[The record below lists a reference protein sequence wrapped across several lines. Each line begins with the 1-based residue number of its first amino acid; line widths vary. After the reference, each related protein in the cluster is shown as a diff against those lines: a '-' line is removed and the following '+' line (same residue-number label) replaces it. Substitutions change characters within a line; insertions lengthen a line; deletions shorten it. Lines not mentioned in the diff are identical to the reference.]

1 MKKQNKTK
9 IQIEEALVEK
19 ALKDSENRMRVFIEH
34 APAALAM
41 FDKDMRYLSYSN
53 RWLQDFSLEGQDIRG
68 KNHYEVFPEITDDW
82 KSAHQ
87 RALLGEILER
97 DEDKFLRLDG
107 TIQWKHWEVRPWMDA
122 DGKVGGIVVLTEDV
136 TKTVSIREELKSLNA
151 DLERKVTDRT
161 AELEASNKELEA
173 FSYSVSHDLRAP
185 LRHINGYVDML
196 NQKYKEDLPEK
207 ARHYLDTISDAAS
220 QMSLLIEDL
229 LQLSKTGRQKIT
241 PELVNMNELVSIVL
255 VRFKPDVAKRKIKW
269 TIHDLPDVTGDKSL
283 LKQVWVNLID
293 NAIKYTRN
301 KAKAE
306 IEIGYK
312 KETKSMVYFIRD
324 NGVGFDMKYATK
336 LFGVFQRIHSPSD
349 FEGTGIGLANVQ
361 RIIRKHR
368 GKVWAEAFVDKGA
381 TFYFSIPD

>member
-1 MKKQNKTK
+1 MKKQTPTK
-9 IQIEEALVEK
+9 LQIEEALVAK
-19 ALKDSENRMRVFIEH
+19 ALKESENRMRVFIEH

-41 FDKDMRYLSYSN
+41 FDKNMCYLSYSN
-53 RWLQDFSLEGQDIRG
+53 RWLQDFSLEGKDIRG

-107 TIQWKHWEVRPWMDA
+107 TIQWKHWEVRPWLDA
-122 DGKVGGIVVLTEDV
+122 DGQVGGIVVLTEDV

-151 DLERKVTDRT
+151 DLERKVTERT

-185 LRHINGYVDML
+185 LRHINGYMDLL
-196 NQKYKEDLPEK
+196 NQKYKDDLPEK

-220 QMSLLIEDL
+220 QMGLLIDDL
-229 LQLSKTGRQKIT
+229 LQLSKTGKQKIKA
-241 PELVNMNELVSIVL
+241 ELVDMNELVSIVL
-255 VRFKPDVAKRKIKW
+255 VRFKPDVVKRKIKW
-269 TIHDLPDVTGDKSL
+269 TIHDLPNVTGDKSL

-306 IEIGYK
+306 IEIGFK
-312 KETKSMVYFIRD
+312 KETKDVVFFIRD

-336 LFGVFQRIHSPSD
+336 LFGVFQRMHTPSE

-361 RIIRKHR
+361 RIVRKHH
-368 GKVWAEAFVDKGA
+368 GKVWAESTVDKGA